1 MLSNSGNQYRYC
13 IQGFPRCWTER
24 TDDVVCSLPIL
35 KLVIQIVK
43 ALSSGFGYLKR
54 TVDGDG
60 WDLEVGRSIFEI
72 AVLGEG
78 GVTRYVAYG
87 AYGAYGTRREC
98 LESSGYM
105 RKVKLHCSVPEK
117 MKNRISSRCGNWK
130 MKGNNVSFTF

>member
-1 MLSNSGNQYRYC
+1 MLFADIDARNPDC
-13 IQGFPRCWTER
+13 
-24 TDDVVCSLPIL
+24 
-35 KLVIQIVK
+35 K

-87 AYGAYGTRREC
+87 AYGTRREC

-105 RKVKLHCSVPEK
+105 RKVELHCSVPEG

-130 MKGNNVSFTF
+130 MKGNKGERNCR